1 MKTEETHAHF
11 STFSERKLSFPLD
24 KKLYMPLRAWLVLA
38 VPVYCFRL
46 PVASSIHLPYYV
58 VDRGKVTTKMHIFC
72 ANSVM
77 TTEIESAKH

>member
-11 STFSERKLSFPLD
+11 STFSGRKLSLPLD
-24 KKLYMPLRAWLVLA
+24 KKLYMPLRAWLVVV

-58 VDRGKVTTKMHIFC
+58 VEEKLPPKCTFFVQIQL
-72 ANSVM
+72 
-77 TTEIESAKH
+77 